1 MQIMSFFLMLVATP
15 DAEAKKKKNEG
26 VEVTFIIME
35 QDTQEPISTASV
47 LHPSDIE
54 SSRVNELNGTWQ
66 SSEVYL
72 PDGSVILFTP
82 GSLLEMEISAP
93 GYVTQIVQY
102 DIKKRRNKVPIYL
115 EKMEIDDSDIEMP
128 SIPFG
133 WDKERDPSMGGAAN

>member
-1 MQIMSFFLMLVATP
+1 MHFMSFFLMLVSTSEV
-15 DAEAKKKKNEG
+15 EAKKKKSEG
-26 VEVTFIIME
+26 VEVMFMIMA
-35 QDTQEPISTASV
+35 QDSQEPIPTASV
-47 LHPSDIE
+47 RHPSDIE

-66 SSEVYL
+66 SSEIYL

-82 GSLLEMEISAP
+82 GTMLEMEISAP

-133 WDKERDPSMGGAAN
+133 RDKERDPSMGGAAN